1 MKDIVPSDL
10 VGERL
15 DRVVALMTGLSRSA
29 VRKVI
34 QENGVYCDESLIF
47 SPTRRVTE
55 GESIEVDLADPEAID
70 DIHVEAN
77 ENIDFGVV
85 YFDDYLIII
94 DKPVGLVVHPAPGH
108 AQDTLVNGLV
118 ARFPDIRGVGQ
129 KERPGIIHRLDR
141 DTSGLLVVARTQESY
156 DHLVGQLAQRTMG
169 RIYLTITSG
178 IADAP
183 TGTIDA
189 PIGRS
194 RRARTRMSVSAEGRD
209 ARTHYETLET
219 WNEPVVASL
228 VRCTLDTGRTHQIRV
243 HLRAIGLPVLGDLT
257 YGRKDPFEINRPLL
271 HATKLSFNHPISGQ
285 LLSFEEPP
293 PKDFQLALELFRNAE
308 SDS

>member
-1 MKDIVPSDL
+1 MKDIVPSAL
-10 VGERL
+10 AGERL

-34 QENGVYCDESLIF
+34 QENGVYCDEIITF
-47 SPTRRVTE
+47 SPTRRVAE
-55 GESIEVDLADPEAID
+55 GELVEVDLADPKVVD

-77 ENIDFGVV
+77 ENIDFDVV
-85 YFDDYLIII
+85 YLDDYLIII
-94 DKPVGLVVHPAPGH
+94 NKPVGLVVHPAPGH

-118 ARFPDIRGVGQ
+118 ARFPDIREVGQ

-141 DTSGLLVVARTQESY
+141 DTSGLLVVGRTQESY
-156 DHLVGQLAQRTMG
+156 DHLVEQLAERTMG

-219 WNEPVVASL
+219 WHEPVVASL

-243 HLRAIGLPVLGDLT
+243 HLKAIGLPVLGDSI

-271 HATKLSFNHPISGQ
+271 HATELSFNHPISGEW
-285 LLSFEEPP
+285 LSFEERPP
-293 PKDFQLALELFRNAE
+293 EDFQLALKLFRNAKSE
-308 SDS
+308 S

>member
-1 MKDIVPSDL
+1 MKDIVPSAL
-10 VGERL
+10 AGERL
-15 DRVVALMTGLSRSA
+15 DRAVALMTGLSRSA
-29 VRKVI
+29 VRKMI
-34 QENGVYCDESLIF
+34 QENGVVCDGSLIF
-47 SPTRRVTE
+47 SPTRRVAE
-55 GESIEVDLADPEAID
+55 GESIEVKVADPKLID
-70 DIHVEAN
+70 DIHLEAN
-77 ENIDFGVV
+77 ENINFDVV
-85 YFDDYLIII
+85 YVDDYLIIVN
-94 DKPVGLVVHPAPGH
+94 KPVGLVVHPAPGH

-129 KERPGIIHRLDR
+129 PERPGIIHRLDR
-141 DTSGLLVVARTQESY
+141 DTSGLLVVARTQDSY
-156 DHLVGQLAQRTMG
+156 DHLVEQLAERTMG

-219 WNEPVVASL
+219 WHEPVVASL

-243 HLRAIGLPVLGDLT
+243 HLSFIGHPVLGDKL
-257 YGRKDPFEINRPLL
+257 YGFRKSIFSKNAEL
-271 HATKLSFNHPISGQ
+271 HATKLSFNHPNSGEW
-285 LLSFEEPP
+285 LSFEEPP
-293 PKDFQLALELFRNAE
+293 PEDFQLALQL
-308 SDS
+308 

>member
-1 MKDIVPSDL
+1 
-10 VGERL
+10 
-15 DRVVALMTGLSRSA
+15 
-29 VRKVI
+29 VI
-34 QENGVYCDESLIF
+34 QENGVYCDEIITF
-47 SPTRRVTE
+47 SPTRRVAE
-55 GESIEVDLADPEAID
+55 GELVEVDLADPKVID

-77 ENIDFGVV
+77 ENIDFDVV
-85 YFDDYLIII
+85 YLDDYLIII
-94 DKPVGLVVHPAPGH
+94 NKPVGLVVHPAPGH

-118 ARFPDIRGVGQ
+118 ARFPDIREVGQ

-141 DTSGLLVVARTQESY
+141 DTSGLLVVGRTQESY
-156 DHLVGQLAQRTMG
+156 DHLVEQLAERTMG

-219 WNEPVVASL
+219 WHEPVVASL

-243 HLRAIGLPVLGDLT
+243 HLKAIGLPVLGDSI

-271 HATKLSFNHPISGQ
+271 HATELSFNHPISGEW
-285 LLSFEEPP
+285 LSFEERPP
-293 PKDFQLALELFRNAE
+293 EDFQLALKLFRNAK